1 VAKLRHRYQVAAS
14 CSAGRDVL
22 EVGCGAGLGL
32 GCLERVARRVVGG
45 DYCVSNLQLAQ
56 AHYNG
61 RVPLLRFDA
70 GAMPFGPR
78 SFDVVVLFEAL
89 YYLPRPQAFI
99 AECGRLLRPGGLL
112 LIATVNPRW
121 RGFHPSPFAQRYF
134 SAAELHALLAAGGFS
149 VETAG
154 AFRESAGSA
163 RERLVS
169 QLKRVA
175 SSAGVIPRTMRG
187 KEALKRIFFGPL
199 QALPPEIGPVDADA
213 PSPTR
218 IDPSGSDSNPFTVL
232 YAFGRIR
239 SETE

>member
-1 VAKLRHRYQVAAS
+1 
-14 CSAGRDVL
+14 
-22 EVGCGAGLGL
+22 
-32 GCLERVARRVVGG
+32 
-45 DYCVSNLQLAQ
+45 
-56 AHYNG
+56 
-61 RVPLLRFDA
+61 
-70 GAMPFGPR
+70 MPFGPR

-99 AECGRLLRPGGLL
+99 AECRRLLRPGGVL

-134 SAAELHALLAAGGFS
+134 SAAELHDLLAAGGFS

-154 AFRESAGSA
+154 AFPETAGSA

-169 QLKRVA
+169 RLKRVA

-187 KEALKRIFFGPL
+187 KEALKRIFFGSL
-199 QALPPEIGPVDADA
+199 ETLSPEIVAAGADA
-213 PSPTR
+213 PSPVR
-218 IDPSGSDSNPFTVL
+218 IDPRHSDGNQFTVL